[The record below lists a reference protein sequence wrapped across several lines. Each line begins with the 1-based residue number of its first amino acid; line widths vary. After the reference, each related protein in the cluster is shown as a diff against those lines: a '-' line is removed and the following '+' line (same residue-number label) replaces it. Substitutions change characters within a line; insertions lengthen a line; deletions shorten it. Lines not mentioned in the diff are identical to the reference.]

1 MKIAIL
7 SNSDAFFP
15 LAYALLGQQISPSI
29 FYSPSPDSHT
39 NQQVIAFVS
48 QAGVNFTEE
57 KQPDKDLYNWLT
69 QGNYDVCF
77 VVGYK
82 HLIDIDRLKNCPTP
96 IFNIHFGP
104 LPAYRGA
111 TPVFWQLKN
120 GEQNIGLCIHSLSQK
135 FDDGPVV
142 WLKETTNLPHYNYR
156 SVNLLF
162 NQLCVEGVFYILQ
175 LIINKLP
182 IPLIQRDGIRS
193 SYQKRPGL
201 NEVTINWQQMDAA
214 EICNLIRAG
223 NPWNKGAITFFNGQ
237 EIKLMDAIVIAN
249 EAQDQKNAEPGS
261 ITVENGQLN
270 ICCRDGNSIQ
280 VNMLF
285 YNECYIP
292 EYQCM
297 HWGFLTGKKLG

>member
-1 MKIAIL
+1 MKIALL

-15 LAYALLGQQISPSI
+15 LAYALLGQQISPYV

-48 QAGVNFTEE
+48 QAGINFTEE
-57 KQPDKDLYNWLT
+57 KQPDKDLYNWLI
-69 QGNYDVCF
+69 QGNYDACF

-82 HLIDIDRLKNCPTP
+82 YLINIDRLKNCPTP

-120 GEQNIGLCIHSLSQK
+120 GEQNIGLCIHKLSQK

-142 WLKETTNLPHYNYR
+142 WLKETANLPHYNYR

-162 NQLCVEGVFYILQ
+162 NQLCVEGVFYMLQ
-175 LIINKLP
+175 LIIKKLP
-182 IPLIQRDGIRS
+182 IPLIQRDGVKS

-201 NEVTINWQQMDAA
+201 NEVTINWQEMDAT
-214 EICNLIRAG
+214 EICNLIRAA

-237 EIKLMDAIVIAN
+237 EVKLMDAVVISN
-249 EAQDQKNAEPGS
+249 EILGQNKSEPGN
-261 ITVENGQLN
+261 ITVSDGLLV
-270 ICCRDGNSIQ
+270 ICCREGNSIQ

-292 EYQCM
+292 AYQCM